1 MTTWKTCFIL
11 RREQALGVS
20 MSRKLWAAL
29 GLVTALGLGAAAC
42 AQPAPAGPVAPN
54 DYAKD
59 ENWLCR
65 PGRDDACAAD
75 QTATVVQ
82 ADGSTR
88 IEPFKADPDAPID
101 CFYVYPTVSS
111 DPGGNSDMTPDL
123 PEKAVADQQ
132 FARFGQVCKLYA
144 PSYRQVTIAA
154 LRKVMMGQAS
164 NGDGELAYADVL
176 AAWKDYLARDNH
188 GRGVVLVGHSQGSRI
203 LLRLIKEEIDG
214 KPVQKQ
220 LVSALILGMNTP
232 VDPATDAYGSLP
244 LCRKAGQTGCVI
256 SYVSF
261 RADSPPPAS
270 SKFFG
275 KVAEPGMKA
284 ACVNPAALAGG
295 SAPLRSYFADRTIM
309 GSAMRPATVWTKD
322 ATVSTPFVELP
333 GLVSAECV
341 SSGGFD
347 YLAVTVHPDKADPRA
362 DNIPGDLL
370 VLGQPLKDWGLHL
383 VDVNLTMGDLVAVVG
398 EQAKAYAAVR

>member
-1 MTTWKTCFIL
+1 
-11 RREQALGVS
+11 

-29 GLVTALGLGAAAC
+29 GLITMLGLSTTAC
-42 AQPAPAGPVAPN
+42 ARNSATPPPVPN

-65 PGRDDACAAD
+65 PGRQDACAAD

-132 FARFGQVCKLYA
+132 FARFGSVCKLYA

-164 NGDGELAYADVL
+164 PGDGELAYADVL

-214 KPVQKQ
+214 KPVQQQ

-261 RADSPPPAS
+261 RADVPPPATS
-270 SKFFG
+270 RFG
-275 KVAEPGMKA
+275 KVEQPGMRA

-295 SAPLRSYFADRTIM
+295 SATVHSYFRDRTIM
-309 GSAMRPATVWTKD
+309 GTAMRPATVWAKD
-322 ATVSTPFVELP
+322 VEVKTPYVELP

-341 SSGGFD
+341 RSGDFD

-370 VLGQPLKDWGLHL
+370 VMGVPLKEWGLHL
-383 VDVNLTMGDLVAVVG
+383 VDVNLTMGDLVGVVG
-398 EQAKAYAAVR
+398 DQAKAYEATAR

>member
-1 MTTWKTCFIL
+1 
-11 RREQALGVS
+11 

-29 GLVTALGLGAAAC
+29 GLIAGLGLSTAAC
-42 AQPAPAGPVAPN
+42 AQPAPAAPATPN
-54 DYAKD
+54 DYTKD

-65 PGRDDACAAD
+65 PGRQDACAAD
-75 QTATVVQ
+75 QTATVIQ
-82 ADGSTR
+82 ANGATSVET
-88 IEPFKADPDAPID
+88 FKADANAPID

-132 FARFGQVCKLYA
+132 FARFGSVCKLYA

-164 NGDGELAYADVL
+164 PGDGELAYADVL

-188 GRGVVLVGHSQGSRI
+188 GRGVVLIGHSQGSRV

-220 LVSALILGMNTP
+220 VVSALILGMNTP
-232 VDPATDAYGSLP
+232 VDPAKDSYGSLP

-261 RADSPPPAS
+261 RADSPPPAA

-295 SAPLRSYFADRTIM
+295 SAPVRSYFSDRTIM
-309 GSAMRPATVWTKD
+309 GTAMRPATVWAKD
-322 ATVSTPFVELP
+322 VTVSTPFVELP

-341 SSGGFD
+341 SQGGFD

-398 EQAKAYAAVR
+398 EQSKAYTAAK

>member
-1 MTTWKTCFIL
+1 
-11 RREQALGVS
+11 
-20 MSRKLWAAL
+20 MSRKPWAAL
-29 GLVTALGLGAAAC
+29 GLISGLGLSTAAC
-42 AQPAPAGPVAPN
+42 AHPAPAAPPTPN
-54 DYAKD
+54 DYAKN

-65 PGRDDACAAD
+65 PGRQDACAAD

-82 ADGSTR
+82 ADGATTV
-88 IEPFKADPDAPID
+88 ETFKADPNAPID

-188 GRGVVLVGHSQGSRI
+188 GRGVVLIGHSQGSRV
-203 LLRLIKEEIDG
+203 LLKLIAEEIDG

-232 VDPATDAYGSLP
+232 VDPATDRYGSLP
-244 LCRKAGQTGCVI
+244 LCRQVGQVGCVI

-261 RADSPPPAS
+261 RADSPPPVA

-275 KVAEPGMKA
+275 KVTEPGRRA

-295 SAPLRSYFADRTIM
+295 SAPLKSYFSDRTIM
-309 GSAMRPATVWTKD
+309 GTAMRPATVWAQGVEVK
-322 ATVSTPFVELP
+322 TPYVALP
-333 GLVSAECV
+333 GLVSAQCV
-341 SSGGFD
+341 RSGDFD

-370 VLGQPLKDWGLHL
+370 AMGVTVKEWGLHL
-383 VDVNLTMGDLVAVVG
+383 VDVNLAMGDLVGVVG
-398 EQAKAYAAVR
+398 EQAKAYEARK

>member
-1 MTTWKTCFIL
+1 
-11 RREQALGVS
+11 

-29 GLVTALGLGAAAC
+29 GLIAGLGLSTAAC
-42 AQPAPAGPVAPN
+42 SQQPAPAGPAKPN

-65 PGRDDACAAD
+65 PGRADACAAD
-75 QTATVVQ
+75 QTATVIQ
-82 ADGSTR
+82 ANGSTSV
-88 IEPFKADPDAPID
+88 ETFKADANAPID

-164 NGDGELAYADVL
+164 TGDGELAYADVRD
-176 AAWKDYLARDNH
+176 AWKDYLARDNH
-188 GRGVVLVGHSQGSRI
+188 GRGVVLIGHSQGSRV

-214 KPVQKQ
+214 KPAQKQ
-220 LVSALILGMNTP
+220 VVSALILGMNTP
-232 VDPATDAYGSLP
+232 VDPAKDAYGSLP

-261 RADSPPPAS
+261 RADSPPPAT

-275 KVAEPGMKA
+275 KVAEPGLKA
-284 ACVNPAALAGG
+284 ACVNPAALGGG
-295 SAPLRSYFADRTIM
+295 SAPVRSYFSDRTIM
-309 GSAMRPATVWTKD
+309 GTAMRPATVWAKD
-322 ATVSTPFVELP
+322 VSVSTPYVELP

-341 SSGGFD
+341 SKDGFD

-398 EQAKAYAAVR
+398 EQSKAYAAAK

>member
-1 MTTWKTCFIL
+1 
-11 RREQALGVS
+11 
-20 MSRKLWAAL
+20 MSRKPWAAL
-29 GLVTALGLGAAAC
+29 GLILGLGLATTAC
-42 AQPAPAGPVAPN
+42 AQPAPSAPTAPN
-54 DYAKD
+54 DYTQDA
-59 ENWLCR
+59 NWLCR
-65 PGRDDACAAD
+65 PGRQDACAVD
-75 QTATVVQ
+75 LTATVIQ
-82 ADGSTR
+82 ANGSTR
-88 IEPFKADPDAPID
+88 VEPFKADANAPID

-164 NGDGELAYADVL
+164 PGDSALAYGDVL

-188 GRGVVLVGHSQGSRI
+188 GRGVVLIGHSQGSRI
-203 LLRLIKEEIDG
+203 LLKLIADEIDG

-220 LVSALILGMNTP
+220 IVSALILGMNTP
-232 VDPATDAYGSLP
+232 VDPAKDSYGSLP
-244 LCRKAGQTGCVI
+244 LCRKPGQIGCVI

-261 RADSPPPAS
+261 RADSPPPADAR
-270 SKFFG
+270 FG
-275 KVAEPGMKA
+275 KVEEPGMKA

-295 SAPLRSYFADRTIM
+295 SASVQSYFSDRTIM
-309 GSAMRPATVWTKD
+309 GTAMRPATVWAKGVDVT
-322 ATVSTPFVELP
+322 TPYVELP
-333 GLVSAECV
+333 GLVSAQCV
-341 SSGGFD
+341 SAGGFD

-370 VLGQPLKDWGLHL
+370 VLGVPLKSWGMHL
-383 VDVNLTMGDLVAVVG
+383 VDVNLTIGDLVSVVG
-398 EQAKAYAAVR
+398 AQSKAYAATK

>member
-1 MTTWKTCFIL
+1 
-11 RREQALGVS
+11 

-29 GLVTALGLGAAAC
+29 GLIAGLGLGMAAC
-42 AQPAPAGPVAPN
+42 AQPAPAGPVTPN
-54 DYAKD
+54 DYAQD
-59 ENWLCR
+59 ASWLCR
-65 PGRDDACAAD
+65 PGRPDACAAD
-75 QTATVVQ
+75 QAATVIQ

-88 IEPFKADPDAPID
+88 LEAFKADPNAPID

-123 PEKAVADQQ
+123 PEKAVAGQQ
-132 FARFGQVCKLYA
+132 FGRFGQVCKLYA

-164 NGDGELAYADVL
+164 PGDGELAYADVL

-188 GRGVVLVGHSQGSRI
+188 GRGVVLVGHSQGSHI

-214 KPVQKQ
+214 KPVQRQ

-232 VDPATDAYGSLP
+232 VDPARDAYGSLP

-261 RADSPPPAS
+261 RADSPPPAT

-275 KVAEPGMKA
+275 KVAEPGMRA

-295 SAPLRSYFADRTIM
+295 SAPVRSYFSDHTIM
-309 GSAMRPATVWTKD
+309 GTAMRPATVWARD
-322 ATVSTPFVELP
+322 VTVSTPFVELP

-347 YLAVTVHPDKADPRA
+347 YLAVAVHPDKADPRT
-362 DNIPGDLL
+362 DTIPGDLL

-398 EQAKAYAAVR
+398 EQSKAYTAAR

>member
-1 MTTWKTCFIL
+1 
-11 RREQALGVS
+11 

-29 GLVTALGLGAAAC
+29 GLITTLGLSTSAC
-42 AQPAPAGPVAPN
+42 AQPAPAGPVKPN

-59 ENWLCR
+59 ESWLCR
-65 PGRDDACAAD
+65 PGRQDACAAD

-82 ADGSTR
+82 ANGATSVET
-88 IEPFKADPDAPID
+88 FKADPNAPID

-123 PEKAVADQQ
+123 PEKAVVDQQ
-132 FARFGQVCKLYA
+132 FARFGSVCKLYA

-154 LRKVMMGQAS
+154 LRKMMMGQAS
-164 NGDGELAYADVL
+164 GGDGELAYADVRD
-176 AAWKDYLARDNH
+176 AWKDYLARDNK
-188 GRGVVLVGHSQGSRI
+188 GRGVVLVGHSQGSNV

-232 VDPATDAYGSLP
+232 VDPAKDAYGSLP
-244 LCRKAGQTGCVI
+244 LCRQAGQIGCVI

-261 RADSPPPAS
+261 RADVPPPAT

-295 SAPLRSYFADRTIM
+295 SAPLHGYFSDRTIM
-309 GSAMRPATVWTKD
+309 GTAMRPATVWARDVTV
-322 ATVSTPFVELP
+322 ATPYVALP

-341 SSGGFD
+341 SKDGFD
-347 YLAVTVHPDKADPRA
+347 YLAVSVHPDKADPRA

-383 VDVNLTMGDLVAVVG
+383 VDVNLAMGDLVSVVG
-398 EQAKAYAAVR
+398 EQSKAYAAK

>member
-1 MTTWKTCFIL
+1 
-11 RREQALGVS
+11 

-29 GLVTALGLGAAAC
+29 GLVMGLGLSTAAC
-42 AQPAPAGPVAPN
+42 AQPAPAAAPTPN
-54 DYAKD
+54 DYTKD

-65 PGRDDACAAD
+65 PGRADACAAD
-75 QTATVVQ
+75 QTATVIA
-82 ADGSTR
+82 ADGKTTV
-88 IEPFKADPDAPID
+88 EPFKADPNAPID

-154 LRKVMMGQAS
+154 LRKAMSGQPTGAD
-164 NGDGELAYADVL
+164 NDLAYNDVRD
-176 AAWKDYLARDNH
+176 AWKDYLARDNH
-188 GRGVVLVGHSQGSRI
+188 GRGVVLIGHSQGSRI
-203 LLRLIKEEIDG
+203 LLKLIKHEIDG
-214 KPVQKQ
+214 KPTQKQ
-220 LVSALILGMNTP
+220 IVSALILGMNTP
-232 VDPATDAYGSLP
+232 VDPAKDSYGSLP

-261 RADSPPPAS
+261 RADVPPPAG

-295 SAPLRSYFADRTIM
+295 SATVHSYFSDRTVM
-309 GSAMRPATVWTKD
+309 GTAMRPATVWLKGAD
-322 ATVSTPFVELP
+322 LKTPFVETP

-341 SSGGFD
+341 SKDGFD
-347 YLAVTVHPDKADPRA
+347 YLAVTVHPDPADPRA

-370 VLGQPLKDWGLHL
+370 VFGQPLKDWGLHL
-383 VDVNLTMGDLVAVVG
+383 VDVNLTMGDLVSVVG
-398 EQAKAYAAVR
+398 EQSKAYSAKK

>member
-1 MTTWKTCFIL
+1 
-11 RREQALGVS
+11 

-29 GLVTALGLGAAAC
+29 GLIAGLGLSTTAC
-42 AQPAPAGPVAPN
+42 AQPAPAAAPAPN
-54 DYAKD
+54 DYAQD
-59 ENWLCR
+59 ANWLCR
-65 PGRDDACAAD
+65 PGRQDACAAD
-75 QTATVVQ
+75 QTATVIQ
-82 ADGSTR
+82 ADGATSVET
-88 IEPFKADPDAPID
+88 FKADPNAPID

-132 FARFGQVCKLYA
+132 FARFGSVCRLYA

-164 NGDGELAYADVL
+164 PGDAALAYGDVL

-188 GRGVVLVGHSQGSRI
+188 GRGVVLIGHSQGSRV
-203 LLRLIKEEIDG
+203 LLKLIADEIDG

-220 LVSALILGMNTP
+220 IVSALILGMNTP
-232 VDPATDAYGSLP
+232 VDPATDSYGSLP
-244 LCRKAGQTGCVI
+244 LCRKAGQVGCVI

-261 RADSPPPAS
+261 RADVPPPAG

-275 KVAEPGMKA
+275 KVAEQGKRA

-295 SAPLRSYFADRTIM
+295 SAPVRSYFSDRTIM
-309 GSAMRPATVWTKD
+309 GTAMRPATVWAKGVDVT
-322 ATVSTPFVELP
+322 TPYVELP

-341 SSGGFD
+341 RNGDFD
-347 YLAVTVHPDKADPRA
+347 YLAVTVHPEKADPRA

-398 EQAKAYAAVR
+398 AQSKAYAAK

>member
-1 MTTWKTCFIL
+1 
-11 RREQALGVS
+11 

-29 GLVTALGLGAAAC
+29 GLVMGLGLSASAC
-42 AQPAPAGPVAPN
+42 AQPAPAPAAAPTPN

-65 PGRDDACAAD
+65 PGRQDACAQD
-75 QTATVVQ
+75 QTATVIQ
-82 ADGSTR
+82 ADGKTSV
-88 IEPFKADPDAPID
+88 EPFKADPNAPID

-111 DPGGNSDMTPDL
+111 DPGGNSDMVPDL

-154 LRKVMMGQAS
+154 LRKIMMGQAS
-164 NGDGELAYADVL
+164 PGDGALAYADVL
-176 AAWKDYLARDNH
+176 AAWNDYLARDNH
-188 GRGVVLVGHSQGSRI
+188 GRGVVLIGHSQGSRI
-203 LLRLIKEEIDG
+203 LLELIAREIDG

-220 LVSALILGMNTP
+220 VVSALILGMNTP
-232 VDPATDAYGSLP
+232 VDPAKDSYGSLP
-244 LCRKAGQTGCVI
+244 LCRKPGQIGCVI

-270 SKFFG
+270 SRFG
-275 KVAEPGMKA
+275 KVEQPGLRA

-295 SAPLRSYFADRTIM
+295 SATVKSYFSDRTIM
-309 GSAMRPATVWTKD
+309 GTAMKPATVWAKG
-322 ATVSTPFVELP
+322 VEVKTPFVALP
-333 GLVSAECV
+333 GLVSAQCV
-341 SSGGFD
+341 SSGAFD
-347 YLAVTVHPDKADPRA
+347 YLAVTVHPDPADPRA

-370 VLGQPLKDWGLHL
+370 VMGVPLKDWGLHL
-383 VDVNLTMGDLVAVVG
+383 VDVNLTMGDLVSVV
-398 EQAKAYAAVR
+398 EAQSKAYGAAAK

>member
-1 MTTWKTCFIL
+1 
-11 RREQALGVS
+11 
-20 MSRKLWAAL
+20 MSRKLLAAFGLIAGL
-29 GLVTALGLGAAAC
+29 GLSAAAC
-42 AQPAPAGPVAPN
+42 AQPAPAGPATPN
-54 DYAKD
+54 DYTKD

-65 PGRDDACAAD
+65 PGRADACAAD

-82 ADGSTR
+82 ANGSTSV
-88 IEPFKADPDAPID
+88 ETFKGDPNAPID

-132 FARFGQVCKLYA
+132 FARFGSVCKLYA

-154 LRKVMMGQAS
+154 LRKMMMGGAS
-164 NGDGELAYADVL
+164 NGDGELAYADVRD
-176 AAWKDYLARDNH
+176 AWKDYLARDNH
-188 GRGVVLVGHSQGSRI
+188 GRGVVLIGHSQGSRI

-214 KPVQKQ
+214 KPAQKQ

-232 VDPATDAYGSLP
+232 VDPAKDSYGSLP
-244 LCRKAGQTGCVI
+244 LCRKTGQTGCVI

-261 RADSPPPAS
+261 RADVPPPAS

-295 SAPLRSYFADRTIM
+295 SATVRSYFSDRTIM
-309 GSAMRPATVWTKD
+309 GTAMRPATVWAKD
-322 ATVSTPFVELP
+322 VTVNTPFVELP

-341 SSGGFD
+341 SQGGFD

-370 VLGQPLKDWGLHL
+370 VMGQPLKDWGLHL
-383 VDVNLTMGDLVAVVG
+383 VDVNLTMGDLVSVVG
-398 EQAKAYAAVR
+398 EQSKAYTATK

>member
-1 MTTWKTCFIL
+1 
-11 RREQALGVS
+11 
-20 MSRKLWAAL
+20 MSRKPWAAL
-29 GLVTALGLGAAAC
+29 GLVMGLGLSMAAC
-42 AQPAPAGPVAPN
+42 AQPAPAAAPIPN
-54 DYAKD
+54 DYTKD

-65 PGRDDACAAD
+65 PGRQDACAAD
-75 QTATVVQ
+75 QTATVIA
-82 ADGSTR
+82 ADGKTTV
-88 IEPFKADPDAPID
+88 EAFKPDPDAPID

-154 LRKVMMGQAS
+154 LRKMMMGQAS
-164 NGDGELAYADVL
+164 GGDGELAYADVL

-188 GRGVVLVGHSQGSRI
+188 GRGVVLIGHSQGSRI
-203 LLRLIKEEIDG
+203 LLKLIAQEIDG
-214 KPVQKQ
+214 KPAQKQ

-232 VDPATDAYGSLP
+232 VDPTKDSYGSLP
-244 LCRKAGQTGCVI
+244 LCRAAGQTGCVI

-261 RADSPPPAS
+261 RADVPPPTG

-295 SAPLRSYFADRTIM
+295 SATVRSYFSDRTIM
-309 GSAMRPATVWTKD
+309 GTAMRPATVWAKD
-322 ATVSTPFVELP
+322 VTVATPYVALP

-341 SSGGFD
+341 SKDGFD

-398 EQAKAYAAVR
+398 EQSKAYSAK

>member
-1 MTTWKTCFIL
+1 
-11 RREQALGVS
+11 
-20 MSRKLWAAL
+20 
-29 GLVTALGLGAAAC
+29 
-42 AQPAPAGPVAPN
+42 PAAPN
-54 DYAKD
+54 DYARD
-59 ENWLCR
+59 DNWLCR

-75 QTATVVQ
+75 QTATVIQ

-88 IEPFKADPDAPID
+88 VEPFKANPDAPID

-123 PEKAVADQQ
+123 PEKAVASHQ

-164 NGDGELAYADVL
+164 SGDGELAYADVL

-232 VDPATDAYGSLP
+232 VDPARDAYGSLP
-244 LCRKAGQTGCVI
+244 LCRKAGQVGCVI

-261 RADSPPPAS
+261 RADSPPPAT

-295 SAPLRSYFADRTIM
+295 SATLHSYFSDRTIM
-309 GSAMRPATVWTKD
+309 GTAMRPATVWAKD
-322 ATVSTPFVELP
+322 VTVSTPFVALP

-341 SSGGFD
+341 SQGGFD
-347 YLAVTVHPDKADPRA
+347 YLAVTVHPDKADPRT
-362 DNIPGDLL
+362 DTIPGDLL

-383 VDVNLTMGDLVAVVG
+383 VDVNLTIGDLVAVVG
-398 EQAKAYAAVR
+398 EQAKAYGAAAK

>member
-1 MTTWKTCFIL
+1 M
-11 RREQALGVS
+11 S

-29 GLVTALGLGAAAC
+29 GLIAGLGLSTAAC
-42 AQPAPAGPVAPN
+42 SQPAPAGPNKPN
-54 DYAKD
+54 DYAKE

-65 PGRDDACAAD
+65 PGRQDACAAD

-82 ADGSTR
+82 ANGATSV
-88 IEPFKADPDAPID
+88 EAFKADPNAPID

-132 FARFGQVCKLYA
+132 FARFGSVCKLYA

-154 LRKVMMGQAS
+154 LRKMMMGQPAG
-164 NGDGELAYADVL
+164 GDGELAYADVL

-188 GRGVVLVGHSQGSRI
+188 GRGVVLVGHSQGSRV

-220 LVSALILGMNTP
+220 IVSALILGMNTP
-232 VDPATDAYGSLP
+232 VDPAKDSYGSLS
-244 LCRKAGQTGCVI
+244 LCRKPGQTGCVI

-261 RADSPPPAS
+261 RADVPPPAT

-275 KVAEPGMKA
+275 KVPEPGMKA

-295 SAPLRSYFADRTIM
+295 SAPVRSYFSDRTIM
-309 GSAMRPATVWTKD
+309 GTAMRPATVWAKD
-322 ATVSTPFVELP
+322 VTVSTPYVELP

-341 SSGGFD
+341 SKDGFD
-347 YLAVTVHPDKADPRA
+347 YLAVTVHPDKADARA

-398 EQAKAYAAVR
+398 EQSKAYTAGK

>member
-1 MTTWKTCFIL
+1 
-11 RREQALGVS
+11 
-20 MSRKLWAAL
+20 MSRKLLAAL
-29 GLVTALGLGAAAC
+29 GLIAGLGLSTAAC
-42 AQPAPAGPVAPN
+42 SQPAPAASTAPN
-54 DYAKD
+54 DYTKD
-59 ENWLCR
+59 ANWLCR
-65 PGRDDACAAD
+65 PGRADACAAD
-75 QTATVVQ
+75 QSATVVQ
-82 ADGSTR
+82 ADGKTSVET
-88 IEPFKADPDAPID
+88 FKGDPNAPID

-132 FARFGQVCKLYA
+132 FARFGSVCKLYA

-164 NGDGELAYADVL
+164 TGDGELAYADVA

-203 LLRLIKEEIDG
+203 LLRLIKDEIDG

-220 LVSALILGMNTP
+220 VVSALILGMNTP
-232 VDPATDAYGSLP
+232 VDPAKDAYGSLP

-261 RADSPPPAS
+261 RADVPPPAT

-295 SAPLRSYFADRTIM
+295 SAPVRSYFADRTIM
-309 GSAMRPATVWTKD
+309 GTAMRPATVWAKD
-322 ATVSTPFVELP
+322 VEVKTPYVELP

-341 SSGGFD
+341 SKDGFD

-398 EQAKAYAAVR
+398 EQSKAYAATK

>member
-1 MTTWKTCFIL
+1 
-11 RREQALGVS
+11 

-29 GLVTALGLGAAAC
+29 GLITTLGLSTAAC
-42 AQPAPAGPVAPN
+42 AQPAPAGPATPN

-65 PGRDDACAAD
+65 PGRADACAAD
-75 QTATVVQ
+75 QTATVIQ
-82 ADGSTR
+82 ADGDQPR
-88 IEPFKADPDAPID
+88 DLQGRPAAPID

-164 NGDGELAYADVL
+164 TGDGELAYADVL

-220 LVSALILGMNTP
+220 IVSALILGMNTP
-232 VDPATDAYGSLP
+232 VDPAKDAYGSLP

-261 RADSPPPAS
+261 RADSPPPTS

-295 SAPLRSYFADRTIM
+295 SAEVRSYFSDRTIM
-309 GSAMRPATVWTKD
+309 GTAMRPATVWAKD
-322 ATVSTPFVELP
+322 VTVTTPYVELP
-333 GLVSAECV
+333 GLVSANA
-341 SSGGFD
+341 SARTASTTW
-347 YLAVTVHPDKADPRA
+347 L
-362 DNIPGDLL
+362 
-370 VLGQPLKDWGLHL
+370 
-383 VDVNLTMGDLVAVVG
+383 
-398 EQAKAYAAVR
+398 

>member
-1 MTTWKTCFIL
+1 
-11 RREQALGVS
+11 

-29 GLVTALGLGAAAC
+29 GLITTLGLSTAAC
-42 AQPAPAGPVAPN
+42 AQAAPAGPATPN

-59 ENWLCR
+59 EAWLCR
-65 PGRDDACAAD
+65 PGRADACAAD
-75 QTATVVQ
+75 QTATVIQ
-82 ADGSTR
+82 ANGSTSVQ
-88 IEPFKADPDAPID
+88 PFKADPNAPID

-154 LRKVMMGQAS
+154 LRKMMMGQPAG
-164 NGDGELAYADVL
+164 GDGELAYNDVRD
-176 AAWKDYLARDNH
+176 AWKDYLARDNH
-188 GRGVVLVGHSQGSRI
+188 GRGVVLIGHSQGSRI

-232 VDPATDAYGSLP
+232 VDPAKDAYGSLP
-244 LCRKAGQTGCVI
+244 LCRKAGQVGCVI

-261 RADSPPPAS
+261 RADAPPPTG

-275 KVAEPGMKA
+275 KVPEAGMKA

-295 SAPLRSYFADRTIM
+295 SAVVRSYFSDRTIM
-309 GSAMRPATVWTKD
+309 GTAMRPATVWAKG
-322 ATVSTPFVELP
+322 VSVTTPFVALP

-341 SSGGFD
+341 SQDGFD

-398 EQAKAYAAVR
+398 EQSQAYSAAK

>member
-1 MTTWKTCFIL
+1 
-11 RREQALGVS
+11 

-29 GLVTALGLGAAAC
+29 GLVMGLGLSASAC
-42 AQPAPAGPVAPN
+42 AQQPAPAAPPTPN
-54 DYAKD
+54 DYTKD

-65 PGRDDACAAD
+65 PGRQDACARD
-75 QTATVVQ
+75 QTATVIQ
-82 ADGSTR
+82 ADGKASV
-88 IEPFKADPDAPID
+88 EAFKADPNAPID

-164 NGDGELAYADVL
+164 PGDGALAYADVL
-176 AAWKDYLARDNH
+176 AAWKDYLTRDNH
-188 GRGVVLVGHSQGSRI
+188 GRGVVLIGHSQGSHI
-203 LLRLIKEEIDG
+203 LLELIAKEIDG

-220 LVSALILGMNTP
+220 IVSALILGMNTP
-232 VDPATDAYGSLP
+232 VDPAKDAYGSLP
-244 LCRKAGQTGCVI
+244 LCRKAGQVGCVI

-261 RADSPPPAS
+261 RADVPPPATS
-270 SKFFG
+270 RFG
-275 KVAEPGMKA
+275 KVDQPGMRA

-295 SAPLRSYFADRTIM
+295 SATVKSYFSDRTIM
-309 GSAMRPATVWTKD
+309 GTAMRPATVWAKGVEV
-322 ATVSTPFVELP
+322 ATPYVELP

-341 SSGGFD
+341 SNGAFD
-347 YLAVTVHPDKADPRA
+347 YLAVTVRPDPADPRA

-370 VLGQPLKDWGLHL
+370 VMGVPLKDWGLHL
-383 VDVNLTMGDLVAVVG
+383 VDVNLTMGDLVSVVG
-398 EQAKAYAAVR
+398 TQSKAYAAAK